1 MKMLLIIALAV
12 LLACFT
18 QARKIEP
25 EIFIPDGMPITLDV
39 SLDENERGI
48 TKYNIKPVVGS
59 DVDKVFIVT
68 LSVGLDNQV
77 KEAPGGFMEGEARL
91 TTARVHEPASVAW
104 ASREEVRRFILIVE
118 RVEADNGVWVL
129 DSEVQH
135 ANLKAIVE
143 RGRDALPAAK
153 FIKKQ

>member
-1 MKMLLIIALAV
+1 MKMLLIVALAI

-25 EIFIPDGMPITLDV
+25 EIFIPSGMPITLDV
-39 SLDENERGI
+39 SPDEGEHRT
-48 TKYNIKPVVGS
+48 TKYNIKPVVGP

-68 LSVGLDNQV
+68 LSVGPDNQV

-104 ASREEVRRFILIVE
+104 ASTVEVRRFILIVE
-118 RVEADNGVWVL
+118 RVETDNGVWVL
-129 DSEVQH
+129 DSEDQH

-143 RGRDALPAAK
+143 QGRDALPVAK